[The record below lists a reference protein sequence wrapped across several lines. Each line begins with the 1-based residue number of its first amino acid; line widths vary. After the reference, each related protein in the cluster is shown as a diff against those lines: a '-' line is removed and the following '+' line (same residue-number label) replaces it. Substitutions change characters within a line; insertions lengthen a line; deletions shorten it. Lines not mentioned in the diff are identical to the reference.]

1 MEENQIIVDVGLDA
15 FIASLRQL
23 QKQYEL
29 NTAALK
35 AMKDAGEEQSDAYI
49 TLTQEQK
56 VLRQQMAST
65 EKAMQNEIKMQ
76 QAQEGSLVQLRAQLA
91 NLNKQYDSMSGMER
105 MGKSGEELQ
114 GRIKALFHVYCV

>member
-15 FIASLRQL
+15 FIASLRHL

-56 VLRQQMAST
+56 VLRQQMSST
-65 EKAMQNEIKMQ
+65 EKAIQNEIKIIIMRLLSF
-76 QAQEGSLVQLRAQLA
+76 G
-91 NLNKQYDSMSGMER
+91 
-105 MGKSGEELQ
+105 
-114 GRIKALFHVYCV
+114 IKCFVKIIC